1 MDAMTFDFQPM
12 TADQLTFLR
21 GVDSPTLA
29 NAIEPFE
36 VRDRCDGFIGGNIHS
51 VFPDL
56 PPMVGHALTITVTN
70 QPGPVMG
77 REGWWRMW
85 EALDAM
91 PAPAVL
97 VFQDISGAPERVA
110 FCGEVMATYA
120 TRLGAVGLVTD
131 GGVRD
136 LAEVRALGFHY
147 FAPFPVVSHANFG
160 IVDVGVPVTLDGQ
173 AISTGEILHGD
184 ANGIVIVP
192 TATLDGLPDE
202 VEQIRERERVTMEF
216 VRGDSF
222 SLASL
227 KQRSGY

>member
-1 MDAMTFDFQPM
+1 MDAGTFDFQTL
-12 TADQLTFLR
+12 TAEQLAFLQ

-29 NAIEPFE
+29 NAIEPFA
-36 VRDRCDGFIGGNIHS
+36 VRDRCDGFIGGHVKS
-51 VFPDL
+51 LFPDL
-56 PPMVGHALTITVTN
+56 PPMVGHALTVTVTN

-110 FCGEVMATYA
+110 YCGEVMATYA

-160 IVDVGVPVTLDGQ
+160 IVEVGVPVRLDGQ
-173 AISTGEILHGD
+173 EIRTGEILHGD
-184 ANGIVIVP
+184 ANGVVIIPGGIV
-192 TATLDGLPDE
+192 DGLPEE
-202 VEQIRERERVTMEF
+202 VAQIRERERATMEF
-216 VRGDSF
+216 VRGDGF
-222 SLASL
+222 SLATL